1 MKSQQMAVQK
11 FEKDMETLIKRVSTV
26 AKEEVKEMQRYLQ
39 ANQEEEKRMMTKASI
54 IQVLRETE
62 VFREL
67 GEEQPRMA

>member
-1 MKSQQMAVQK
+1 MKSQQMAIQK

-26 AKEEVKEMQRYLQ
+26 AKEEVKMMHMYLQ
-39 ANQEEEKRMMTKASI
+39 ANQEEEKRMMAKASI

-67 GEEQPRMA
+67 GEEQPRVS

>member
-1 MKSQQMAVQK
+1 
-11 FEKDMETLIKRVSTV
+11 
-26 AKEEVKEMQRYLQ
+26 MQRYLQ

-67 GEEQPRMA
+67 GDEQPRVA